1 MSIRLADISDLE
13 FILPIYAYAREQ
25 MRQNGNPDQWGTDWP
40 SAERVSMDIQCRQL
54 YVIEQNGQIDGIFAF
69 IIGEEPTYQS
79 IEGSWQNSLPY
90 GTIHRIAAREG
101 GKAVFKQCLSYCETL
116 ISTIRIDTHSRNTI
130 MQTLLSQ
137 NGFQPCGTIYVEDGT
152 PRIAYQKTIEWGCCI
167 KKNLYK
173 IL

>member
-1 MSIRLADISDLE
+1 M
-13 FILPIYAYAREQ
+13 
-25 MRQNGNPDQWGTDWP
+25 P
-40 SAERVSMDIQCRQL
+40 SA

-152 PRIAYQKTIEWGCCI
+152 PRVAYQKTIEWGCCI

>member
-13 FILPIYAYAREQ
+13 SILPIYAYAREQ

-79 IEGSWQNSLPY
+79 MEPYIASPQEKAEKQFLNNVSL
-90 GTIHRIAAREG
+90 IVKR
-101 GKAVFKQCLSYCETL
+101 LS
-116 ISTIRIDTHSRNTI
+116 
-130 MQTLLSQ
+130 LLSASTLTAAI
-137 NGFQPCGTIYVEDGT
+137 P
-152 PRIAYQKTIEWGCCI
+152 
-167 KKNLYK
+167 
-173 IL
+173 